1 MCVWGALRMIRRQ
14 VARGRLEQQISNPT
28 SPALRRMSSVSPQR
42 GSKRKKKHDCTGLLA
57 GAPFLVSVERAG
69 SGIGDAKEKNE
80 CSTTR
85 NVFPAN
91 SSLPL
96 FLAKQRCGSHG
107 RHAPA
112 CLFMQRQRQGHRSGD
127 KRALPCRE
135 GGQRGLKPL
144 LDVFCLSLSAP
155 FQGSGARGS
164 RLLHQL
170 TALGR
175 SAAARSSR
183 DVCVCV

>member
-1 MCVWGALRMIRRQ
+1 MRWKEKGRERRSGERGRKVEVEGERLRGRGEKNQRRAIDVCVWGALRMIRRQ
-14 VARGRLEQQISNPT
+14 VARGRLEQRISNPT

-42 GSKRKKKHDCTGLLA
+42 GRKRKTRLH
-57 GAPFLVSVERAG
+57 GAPRRCAFLGVVERAG
-69 SGIGDAKEKNE
+69 SGTGDAKEKNE

-85 NVFPAN
+85 NAFPAN

-135 GGQRGLKPL
+135 GGQRG
-144 LDVFCLSLSAP
+144 
-155 FQGSGARGS
+155 
-164 RLLHQL
+164 
-170 TALGR
+170 
-175 SAAARSSR
+175 
-183 DVCVCV
+183 